1 MYGFVIYL
9 TGEELKKVSESL
21 KGKCMIYKDKSSTCK
36 YILVCK
42 IRKWRKVID
51 KLNKTL
57 GETPK
62 IFDMQ
67 IM

>member
-9 TGEELKKVSESL
+9 TGEELKKVQKTF
-21 KGKCMIYKDKSSTCK
+21 KGKCLIYKDKSSTCK
-36 YILVCK
+36 YIIVCK
-42 IRKWRKVID
+42 VKHWKKVID
-51 KLNKTL
+51 KLSKAL